1 MKKRKGF
8 TLIEL
13 LVVIAII
20 AILAAMLLPALA
32 RAREQARR
40 SVCISNL
47 KQIGLA
53 LRMYS
58 QDYREFFPI
67 TSAGANQTVPGC
79 LGLLYP
85 NYVSAQKTFVCPSD
99 LSHVTVSLNTAE
111 AAQGIS
117 NVLVYNSSVTTSTS
131 DDNGCSYA
139 YALLCSEAIDIDT
152 VLVVDKAVPGNSTG
166 IGTPS
171 DAGSWWNY
179 SALKSGAATTSG
191 GASATPVGLLNH
203 KNDGVNA
210 CYVDG
215 HVSWIPV
222 GKATRTDM
230 FPNVDNAANT
240 QAKVRNPL

>member
-1 MKKRKGF
+1 MRKKGF

-58 QDYREFFPI
+58 QDYREFFPW
-67 TSAGANQTVPGC
+67 TAGDANQTAVGC

-85 NYVSAQKTFVCPSD
+85 NYVSAQKTFICPSD
-99 LSHVTVSLNTAE
+99 LSHKTVTLTPAE
-111 AAQGIS
+111 SAMGIS
-117 NVLVYNSSVTTSTS
+117 SILVDTTGNT
-131 DDNGCSYA
+131 DGAGLSYA
-139 YALLCSEAIDIDT
+139 YALMCHENIDIDT
-152 VLVVDKAVPGNSTG
+152 VLVVDKAIPASSMGSW
-166 IGTPS
+166 
-171 DAGSWWNY
+171 GSWWDY
-179 SALKSGAATTSG
+179 SALKG
-191 GASATPVGLLNH
+191 GASSTGSGGIPTGLLNH

-210 CYVDG
+210 CYIDG
-215 HVSWIPV
+215 HVKWIPV
-222 GKATRTDM
+222 GKATRNEM
-230 FPNVDNAANT
+230 FPNVDNDPNT
-240 QAKVRNPL
+240 IGKVRNPL

>member
-1 MKKRKGF
+1 MKKKGF

-40 SVCISNL
+40 AVCISNL

-58 QDYREFFPI
+58 QDYREYFPI
-67 TSAGANQTVPGC
+67 TSAGTGQTVPGC

-85 NYVSAQKTFVCPSD
+85 NYVSAQKTFICPSD
-99 LSHVTVSLNTAE
+99 LSHITVDLATEENN
-111 AAQGIS
+111 QGIT
-117 NVLVYNSSVTTSTS
+117 NILVDTAGNADGRGV
-131 DDNGCSYA
+131 SYA
-139 YALLCSEAIDIDT
+139 YALWCTEALDVDT
-152 VLVVDKAVPGNSTG
+152 VIVVDKAISGG
-166 IGTPS
+166 DIGAS
-171 DAGSWWNY
+171 AGTWWSY
-179 SALKSGAATTSG
+179 SALRTGESTTSG
-191 GASATPVGLLNH
+191 GASAVPVGLLNH

-210 CYVDG
+210 CYIDG
-215 HVSWIPV
+215 HVKWIPV
-222 GKATRTDM
+222 GKIPDM
-230 FPNVDNAANT
+230 FPNYNNDANT

>member
-1 MKKRKGF
+1 MKRKGF

-67 TSAGANQTVPGC
+67 TSAGTEQTAVGC

-85 NYVSAQKTFVCPSD
+85 NYVSAQKTFICPSD
-99 LSHVTVSLNTAE
+99 LSHKTVDLAPAE
-111 AAQGIS
+111 ITQGIS
-117 NVLVYNSSVTTSTS
+117 TQLRDTAGDT
-131 DDNGCSYA
+131 DGAGLSYA
-139 YALLCSEAIDIDT
+139 YALWCHENVDIDT
-152 VLVVDKAVPGNSTG
+152 VLVADKSIDINDYQGGSYTR
-166 IGTPS
+166 GT
-171 DAGSWWNY
+171 WWSL
-179 SALKSGAATTSG
+179 SALKTGATSTSG
-191 GASATPVGLLNH
+191 GASAVPVGLLNH

-210 CYVDG
+210 CYIDG
-215 HVSWIPV
+215 HVRWIPV
-222 GKATRTDM
+222 GKVEEL
-230 FPNVDNAANT
+230 FPNYNNASNS

>member
-1 MKKRKGF
+1 MKKKGF

-67 TSAGANQTVPGC
+67 TSAGTAQTAVGC

-85 NYVSAQKTFVCPSD
+85 NYVSAQKTFICPSD
-99 LSHVTVSLNTAE
+99 LSHKTVSLAAAE
-111 AAQGIS
+111 SAQGIS
-117 NVLVYNSSVTTSTS
+117 NQLEDTAGDT
-131 DDNGCSYA
+131 DGKGLSYA
-139 YALLCSEAIDIDT
+139 YALWCHENVDIDT
-152 VLVVDKAVPGNSTG
+152 VLVVDKA
-166 IGTPS
+166 IGAS
-171 DAGSWWNY
+171 DVGASSGTWW
-179 SALKSGAATTSG
+179 SLTALKTGAASMGG
-191 GASATPVGLLNH
+191 GAGAVPVGLLNH

-210 CYVDG
+210 CYIDG
-215 HVSWIPV
+215 HVRWIPV
-222 GKATRTDM
+222 GKVEEL
-230 FPNVDNAANT
+230 FPNYNNAADT
-240 QAKVRNPL
+240 QGKVRNPL

>member
-1 MKKRKGF
+1 MRKKGF

-40 SVCISNL
+40 AVCISNL

-58 QDYREFFPI
+58 QDYREFFPV
-67 TSAGANQTVPGC
+67 TSAKQATGESQTAVGC

-99 LSHVTVSLNTAE
+99 LSHTTTSRATAE
-111 AAQGIS
+111 SNQGITDI
-117 NVLVYNSSVTTSTS
+117 LVDTTGGS
-131 DDNGCSYA
+131 DGRGLSYA
-139 YALLCSEAIDIDT
+139 YAVNCTEEVDIDT
-152 VLVVDKAVPGNSTG
+152 VIVVDKAVLGADLGSATY
-166 IGTPS
+166 GTFWKY
-171 DAGSWWNY
+171 A
-179 SALKSGAATTSG
+179 ALHD
-191 GASATPVGLLNH
+191 GASSVGTTGLLNH

-210 CYVDG
+210 CYIDG
-215 HVSWIPV
+215 HVKWIPV
-222 GKATRTDM
+222 GKATRNEM
-230 FPNVDNAANT
+230 FPNVDNYNDGRTIGA
-240 QAKVRNPL
+240 VVNPL

>member
-1 MKKRKGF
+1 MKRKGF

-58 QDYREFFPI
+58 QDYREYFPW
-67 TSAGANQTVPGC
+67 TAGNANQTAVGC

-85 NYVSAQKTFVCPSD
+85 NYISAQKTFICPSD
-99 LSHVTVSLNTAE
+99 LSHKTVSLASHE
-111 AAQGIS
+111 SAMGIS
-117 NVLVYNSSVTTSTS
+117 TVLVDTTGGS
-131 DDNGCSYA
+131 DGAGLSYA
-139 YALLCSEAIDIDT
+139 YALMCHENIDIDT
-152 VLVVDKAVPGNSTG
+152 VIVVDKACPSTAD
-166 IGTPS
+166 GTS
-171 DAGSWWNY
+171 YGTWWDAN
-179 SALKSGAATTSG
+179 ALRSGASSVG
-191 GASATPVGLLNH
+191 NVGLLNH

-210 CYVDG
+210 CYIDG
-215 HVSWIPV
+215 HVKWIPV

-230 FPNVDNAANT
+230 FPNVDNAADDIG
-240 QAKVRNPL
+240 KVRNPY

>member
-1 MKKRKGF
+1 MKRKGF

-67 TSAGANQTVPGC
+67 TSAGTDQTAVGC

-85 NYVSAQKTFVCPSD
+85 NYVSAQKTFICPSD
-99 LSHVTVSLNTAE
+99 LSHKTVIWHHQKLLREYQLN
-111 AAQGIS
+111 
-117 NVLVYNSSVTTSTS
+117 
-131 DDNGCSYA
+131 
-139 YALLCSEAIDIDT
+139 
-152 VLVVDKAVPGNSTG
+152 
-166 IGTPS
+166 
-171 DAGSWWNY
+171 
-179 SALKSGAATTSG
+179 
-191 GASATPVGLLNH
+191 
-203 KNDGVNA
+203 
-210 CYVDG
+210 
-215 HVSWIPV
+215 
-222 GKATRTDM
+222 
-230 FPNVDNAANT
+230 
-240 QAKVRNPL
+240 

>member
-1 MKKRKGF
+1 MKRKGF

-58 QDYREFFPI
+58 QDYREYFPI
-67 TSAGANQTVPGC
+67 TSAGLNQTVPGA

-85 NYVSAQKTFVCPSD
+85 NYVSAQKTFICPSD
-99 LSHVTVSLNTAE
+99 VAHQTVSLDTAE
-111 AAQGIS
+111 ISQGIT
-117 NVLVYNSSVTTSTS
+117 NILVDTTGFT
-131 DDNGCSYA
+131 DGMGCSYA
-139 YALLCSEAIDIDT
+139 YALFCHEEVDIDT
-152 VLVVDKAVPGNSTG
+152 VLVVDKAIAASEKTG
-166 IGTPS
+166 TS
-171 DAGSWWNY
+171 ATWWNY
-179 SALKSGAATTSG
+179 SALTG
-191 GASATPVGLLNH
+191 GAYSTTLPSGMPGTLLNH

-210 CYVDG
+210 CYIDG
-215 HVSWIPV
+215 HVKWIPV
-222 GKATRTDM
+222 GKATTTDM
-230 FPNVDNAANT
+230 FPNVNNRYQAAGIPI
-240 QAKVRNPL
+240 AAVRNPW

>member
-1 MKKRKGF
+1 MRKKGF

-67 TSAGANQTVPGC
+67 TSATTLQTAVGC

-85 NYVSAQKTFVCPSD
+85 NYVSAQKTFICPSD
-99 LSHVTVSLNTAE
+99 ISHRTVDLAGSEIT
-111 AAQGIS
+111 QGIS
-117 NVLVYNSSVTTSTS
+117 TQLRDTTGDT
-131 DDNGCSYA
+131 DGAGLSYA
-139 YALLCSEAIDIDT
+139 YALWCHENVDIDI
-152 VLVVDKAVPGNSTG
+152 VLVVDKAVYITDYQGGTYTA
-166 IGTPS
+166 GTPWS
-171 DAGSWWNY
+171 LT
-179 SALKSGAATTSG
+179 ALQSGATSTSG
-191 GASATPVGLLNH
+191 GASAVPVGLLNH

-210 CYVDG
+210 CYIDG
-215 HVSWIPV
+215 HVRWIPV
-222 GKATRTDM
+222 GKVEEL
-230 FPNVDNAANT
+230 FPNYNNADNS

>member
-1 MKKRKGF
+1 MKRKGF

-58 QDYREFFPI
+58 QDYREFFPW
-67 TSAGANQTVPGC
+67 TAGDANQTAVGC

-85 NYVSAQKTFVCPSD
+85 NYISAQKTFLCPSD
-99 LSHVTVSLNTAE
+99 VSHKTVGMTAAE
-111 AAQGIS
+111 TAMGIS
-117 NVLVYNSSVTTSTS
+117 PALVDTTGST
-131 DDNGCSYA
+131 DGAGLSYA
-139 YALLCSEAIDIDT
+139 YALMCHENIDIDT
-152 VLVVDKAVPGNSTG
+152 VIVVDKAVPTTG
-166 IGTPS
+166 YGTS
-171 DAGSWWNY
+171 YGTWWDAN
-179 SALKSGAATTSG
+179 ALRSGATSVG
-191 GASATPVGLLNH
+191 TIGLLNH

-210 CYVDG
+210 CYIDG
-215 HVSWIPV
+215 HVKWIPV
-222 GKATRTDM
+222 GKATKDDM
-230 FPNVDNAANT
+230 FPNVDNDPDSIG
-240 QAKVRNPL
+240 KVRNPL

>member
-1 MKKRKGF
+1 MRRKGF

-67 TSAGANQTVPGC
+67 TSAGTEQTAVGC

-85 NYVSAQKTFVCPSD
+85 NYVSAQKTFICPSD
-99 LSHVTVSLNTAE
+99 LSHRTVNLAPAE
-111 AAQGIS
+111 ITQGIS
-117 NVLVYNSSVTTSTS
+117 TQLRDLTGDT
-131 DDNGCSYA
+131 DGAGLSYA
-139 YALLCSEAIDIDT
+139 YALWCHENVDIDT
-152 VLVVDKAVPGNSTG
+152 VLVVDKAIPASSVGASA
-166 IGTPS
+166 GT
-171 DAGSWWNY
+171 WWDF
-179 SALKSGAATTSG
+179 SALRGGATSMSG
-191 GASATPVGLLNH
+191 GASAVPVGLLNH

-210 CYVDG
+210 CYIDG
-215 HVSWIPV
+215 HVRWIPV
-222 GKATRTDM
+222 GKVDEL
-230 FPNVDNAANT
+230 FPNWKNANDT